1 MSLWGKIKGIF
12 TVGQEKEKTVT
23 PALRSLSPH
32 KKRKTG
38 HFVLMFLLIFLVL
51 VIVSEI
57 TLAVIN
63 FFFWDSQSAG
73 SFVVPIAI
81 MPVIAGALT
90 LIIIWL
96 NNENNKLANRFADAF
111 ERLSHG
117 EFGYQ
122 LDVPKNGQFKSL
134 FENFNKMSTEL
145 KSIQT
150 LKDEFIHDF
159 SHEFKTPIASING
172 FANLLLEG
180 GLTPEEERQYLRI
193 ISDESARLSA
203 LAENTLMLNRL
214 ENQQFVGEVHPYRLD
229 LQLKE
234 CIILLE
240 HEWAAKDISINSEL
254 EPVEYEGNANLL
266 QQVWLNLLSNAVKF
280 TPQHGEIGVNLKA
293 DGAFVEVRVS
303 DTGIGMSREVASH
316 VFDKYYQGDAS
327 HSTRGNGLG
336 LAIVKRIVT
345 LSGGRVR
352 VESEEGAGSTF
363 IVKLP
368 M

>member
-1 MSLWGKIKGIF
+1 MSFFK
-12 TVGQEKEKTVT
+12 KEKKMLT
-23 PALRSLSPH
+23 PPDRA
-32 KKRKTG
+32 KKYSGGLKSFITG
-38 HFVLMFLLIFLVL
+38 HFVLSFLLLFIVLGMLAELVL
-51 VIVSEI
+51 AIVNYMFSNGGGYSSYI
-57 TLAVIN
+57 I
-63 FFFWDSQSAG
+63 
-73 SFVVPIAI
+73 PIVI
-81 MPVIAGALT
+81 MPAVAACVAG
-90 LIIIWL
+90 IIMYITYR
-96 NNENNKLANRFADAF
+96 NTQTGNRLAEGFDKV
-111 ERLSHG
+111 SHG

-122 LDVPKNGQFKSL
+122 LEVPRRGNMKQVFID
-134 FENFNKMSTEL
+134 FNKMSTEL
-145 KSIQT
+145 KSIQA

-180 GLTPEEERQYLRI
+180 GLTPEEEKQYLRI

-345 LSGGRVR
+345 LSGGRVS

>member
-1 MSLWGKIKGIF
+1 MSIFRTIKEFFSGRR
-12 TVGQEKEKTVT
+12 GEKDSIR
-23 PALRSLSPH
+23 PALKPLSRQDG
-32 KKRKTG
+32 RKTG
-38 HFVLMFLLIFLVL
+38 HFLLMFLLIFLAL

-63 FFFWDSQSAG
+63 LFFWDSQNAG
-73 SFVVPIAI
+73 SFVVPIAV
-81 MPVIAGALT
+81 MPVIAVALT
-90 LIIIWL
+90 GIIIWV
-96 NNENNKLANRFADAF
+96 NNENNKFANKFADAF

-117 EFGYQ
+117 EFGYR
-122 LDVPKNGQFKSL
+122 LDVPKNGQFKGL
-134 FENFNKMSTEL
+134 FENFNKMSKEL
-145 KSIQT
+145 ASIQT

-180 GLTPEEERQYLRI
+180 GLTPEEEKQYLRI